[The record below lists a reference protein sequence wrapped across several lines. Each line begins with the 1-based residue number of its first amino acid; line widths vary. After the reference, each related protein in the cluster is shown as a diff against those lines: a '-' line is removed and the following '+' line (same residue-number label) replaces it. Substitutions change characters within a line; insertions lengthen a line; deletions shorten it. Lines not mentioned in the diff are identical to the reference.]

1 MVKQGVADASQ
12 KPIDP
17 SSLSTTEALA
27 GTFVATVF
35 QFVQLN
41 TVTPKVLNDAV
52 ALMYER
58 TGIAQIKGTS
68 RAPPPPPPDDS
79 NITTAATAQ
88 EIWTVYKKVLGDQG
102 IFLLNIA
109 ALGNN
114 ENGKHTSVRQVQ
126 LSALGKKL
134 VDQIPNLRAGKG
146 KKKHESDFEILQRK
160 LQRDPKNCTELEN
173 ASTIK
178 NEQPIY
184 WATADNACAGV
195 QQLRLLIPKG
205 EEFFE
210 VADLKTLGER
220 DWEEPLSVLGQMPPH
235 EYPVIKYND
244 EILFIIAATKE
255 YVIAVRFFVPGLC
268 ALLY

>member
-1 MVKQGVADASQ
+1 MVKQGTADASQ

-17 SSLSTTEALA
+17 SSLSITEALA

-35 QFVQLN
+35 EFVQLK

-52 ALMYER
+52 GLMYER

-114 ENGKHTSVRQVQ
+114 ENGKHTSVKQMQ
-126 LSALGKKL
+126 
-134 VDQIPNLRAGKG
+134 
-146 KKKHESDFEILQRK
+146 
-160 LQRDPKNCTELEN
+160 
-173 ASTIK
+173 
-178 NEQPIY
+178 
-184 WATADNACAGV
+184 
-195 QQLRLLIPKG
+195 
-205 EEFFE
+205 
-210 VADLKTLGER
+210 
-220 DWEEPLSVLGQMPPH
+220 LSVLRAP
-235 EYPVIKYND
+235 
-244 EILFIIAATKE
+244 
-255 YVIAVRFFVPGLC
+255 
-268 ALLY
+268 